1 MLRVAG
7 GPGGKD
13 VAPQV
18 KQMFFMASTDVDGLR
33 QFIFE
38 TKFLDTYEIDPEA
51 IELLRTDDEVLLLL
65 GFDWMKNVMFQ
76 EPTITMKED
85 ILQAAAAKARADMG
99 AN

>member
-7 GPGGKD
+7 GPHGKD
-13 VAPQV
+13 VTPQV
-18 KQMFFMASTDVDGLR
+18 KQMFFIATTDVDGLR

-51 IELLRTDDEVLLLL
+51 VAMIKTDDEVLLLL
-65 GFDWMKNVMFQ
+65 GFDWMKNVLFN

-85 ILQAAAAKARADMG
+85 ILQAAAAIARADMG
-99 AN
+99 AT